1 MNLREWISNSLKKKD
16 KLQSEEKLKDKVL
29 KALRIVRKL
38 ITDDIQISTKQ
49 INNMQPASTK
59 REVLAAIKSTFDLLG
74 WLIPAIIAMKIP
86 CVQKKTIHV
95 FKRLLYCKLFFD
107 VM

>member
-16 KLQSEEKLKDKVL
+16 NVQSEEKLKDKVL
-29 KALRIVRKL
+29 KALGIVRKL

-59 REVLAAIKSTFDLLG
+59 REVLAAIKLTFDLLD
-74 WLIPAIIAMKIP
+74 WLIPAIIAMNLP
-86 CVQKKTIHV
+86 GVPKKQYMFLKVCCIVNYFST
-95 FKRLLYCKLFFD
+95 
-107 VM
+107 

>member
-16 KLQSEEKLKDKVL
+16 KLQSEEKLKDKVF

-86 CVQKKTIHV
+86 GIPKKTIHV
-95 FKRLLYCKLFFD
+95 FKNLLYYKLFFD

>member
-1 MNLREWISNSLKKKD
+1 MNLREWMSNSLKKKD

-74 WLIPAIIAMKIP
+74 WLISAIIAMKIP
-86 CVQKKTIHV
+86 GVPKKTIHV
-95 FKRLLYCKLFFD
+95 FKNLLYYKLFFD